1 MLCHSLQIFFQGEET
16 KKVRKKWQDQFE
28 TINKVPEVI

>member
-1 MLCHSLQIFFQGEET
+1 MLCHSLQILFQEEET